1 MTGYLDDMYVD
12 DRILGW
18 RVCGMTGCKDDMTNG
33 WMDRCWWLT
42 DIWQPKEKGLTLS
55 FSNVR
60 PTAYAYYCLCLLL
73 PIYHC
78 LFLVFNYPS
87 FYLSIYLLCI
97 YISIYQSICI
107 YLSIF
112 QYLNLSVSIDLS
124 FHLWIYLYL
133 FVFKSIFIH
142 LSIPYLNLSVSIYL
156 AI

>member
-60 PTAYAYYCLCLLL
+60 PTAYAYYCPFITVYSLSST
-73 PIYHC
+73 IH
-78 LFLVFNYPS
+78 LFI
-87 FYLSIYLLCI
+87 YLSIYLSSL
-97 YISIYQSICI
+97 YLYI
-107 YLSIF
+107 YLS
-112 QYLNLSVSIDLS
+112 
-124 FHLWIYLYL
+124 IYLYL
-133 FVFKSIFIH
+133 FVYLSIFKSICIYW
-142 LSIPYLNLSVSIYL
+142 SIFPSLNLSLSICL
-156 AI
+156 